1 MKCIALSSLRVL
13 LVLSGS
19 QPWVNPIMVFPFI
32 IWSNA
37 VTLKIPAR
45 LNRRLF
51 FLRKDIWKYA
61 LQNHFLGV
69 IFFSFNSWLAIWW
82 WLAEYEHLDDCSI
95 KIPNWLSFTSWVY
108 WINQLCCCHL
118 NILLSPT
125 LKVWTFT
132 IIYLILLKSSMLSVF

>member
-13 LVLSGS
+13 YVLSGS
-19 QPWVNPIMVFPFI
+19 QPWVNPILVFPFI
-32 IWSNA
+32 IGSNA
-37 VTLKIPAR
+37 VILKIPAR
-45 LNRRLF
+45 LKRRLF

-69 IFFSFNSWLAIWW
+69 IFFSFNSAI
-82 WLAEYEHLDDCSI
+82 LAEYEIFKWLFQN
-95 KIPNWLSFTSWVY
+95 IPNWLSFTSKVY

-118 NILLSPT
+118 NILLLST

-132 IIYLILLKSSMLSVF
+132 IIHLILLKSLMQSVF